1 MIQEY
6 LRSPEISCPLYLP
19 YKFLC
24 IFLQSVLHLPV
35 HIHEILHL
43 LSTKK
48 LSYFPHHIDDLSH
61 LTLIKSSYPAL

>member
-6 LRSPEISCPLYLP
+6 LRSPEISYPLYLP

-24 IFLQSVLHLPV
+24 IFLQSVLHFPV

-43 LSTKK
+43 LSTKEI
-48 LSYFPHHIDDLSH
+48 SHFPHDIDDPV
-61 LTLIKSSYPAL
+61 I

>member
-24 IFLQSVLHLPV
+24 IFLQSVLHFPV

-43 LSTKK
+43 LSTKEI
-48 LSYFPHHIDDLSH
+48 FQI
-61 LTLIKSSYPAL
+61 